1 LKKRLREY
9 HEACLLLQVKENHL
23 RWDSLGEFLALAVS
37 IEDLAAKTSNA
48 KAATVAAALNAAV
61 GRVLSENKSP
71 GRKVGLI
78 DNRGSHFYL
87 ALYWAEA
94 LATEGGGFAAEF
106 GPLASALASSETT
119 ILAELHELNGTK
131 VDLGG

>member
-1 LKKRLREY
+1 
-9 HEACLLLQVKENHL
+9 LLQVKENHL

-37 IEDLAAKTSNA
+37 IEELAAKTGNA

-106 GPLASALASSETT
+106 GPLASALASNETT